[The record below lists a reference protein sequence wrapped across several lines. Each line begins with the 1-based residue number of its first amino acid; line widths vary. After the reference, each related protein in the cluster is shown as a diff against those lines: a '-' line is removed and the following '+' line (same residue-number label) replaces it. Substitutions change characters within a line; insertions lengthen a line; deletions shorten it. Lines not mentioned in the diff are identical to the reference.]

1 MNEIHKATTPQTL
14 NVLSAGFALLKG
26 TRHEPRT
33 GVRLTSTGVEND
45 RRLCLVD
52 ATKRQVLRTVQHQSL
67 MAVRS
72 ELDGENLRVTF
83 PDGKQ
88 YSSPLTLTGERLTCE
103 YWGRPEDVDLISGP
117 LSEVFTYYLRKPVQL
132 AQATRN
138 VVYSEPLSLV
148 GTASLK
154 AASKDAGRDLVR
166 EYARFRSALL
176 VETDEPYVEETWA
189 GQVFSLIDASARASE
204 YGLVG
209 GSLAERYSIRVGAPI
224 PRCAVIDANPETGKK
239 DARVL
244 KSLAKSRPLNADN
257 EPCFGVYAQLA

>member
-1 MNEIHKATTPQTL
+1 MNAIHNATTPQTL

-33 GVRLTSTGVEND
+33 GVRLTPTGVEND

-52 ATKRQVLRTVQHQSL
+52 VTKKQVLRTVQHQSL

-88 YSSPLTLTGERLTCE
+88 YSSPLNLTGERLICE
-103 YWGRPEDVDLISGP
+103 YWRRPEQVDLISGP

-132 AQATRN
+132 AQASHN
-138 VVYSEPLSLV
+138 MVYGQPLSLV

-154 AASKDAGRDLVR
+154 AAGEDAGRDLVR
-166 EYARFRSALL
+166 EHARFRSTLL
-176 VETDEPYVEETWA
+176 VETDEPYIEETWA
-189 GQVFSLIDASARASE
+189 DQVFSLNDASARASE

-209 GSLAERYSIRVGAPI
+209 GSLAGKFSIRIGVPI
-224 PRCAVIDANPETGKK
+224 PRCAVIDAHPQTGKK
-239 DARVL
+239 GARIL
-244 KSLAKSRPLNADN
+244 KSLAKTRPLNADN